1 MFADKSSNMK
11 LINITAAVLLFTAA
25 SCADKSNQ
33 SIIGEWTL
41 IEAMDI
47 PVTKEGGFIRFNK
60 DGSLEQNEITGTDPQ
75 YKTSA
80 RWAQKGD
87 TICQTATFINMP
99 ELQPV
104 ESCYTFKLDGSNLT
118 LDFDGMTAKYKRK

>member
-1 MFADKSSNMK
+1 MK
-11 LINITAAVLLFTAA
+11 LINITLAVLLFSA
-25 SCADKSNQ
+25 SSCSDKGNQ
-33 SIIGEWTL
+33 SIIGEWKL

-80 RWAQKGD
+80 RWTQKGD

-99 ELQPV
+99 ELPPV
-104 ESCYTFKLDGSNLT
+104 ESCYTFKLDGSDLI
-118 LDFDGMTAKYKRK
+118 LVFDGMTAKYKRK